1 LVPPEPASLLDKQAI
16 HEVMMRYCRGVDRQ
30 DAELLRSTYWPDA
43 WDDHGLFSGL
53 RDDFVAW
60 VIPFLRDSFS
70 TVIHTIG
77 NELVELDGDIA
88 FSESYFSG
96 YYELVHEGRPHTR
109 MSCGR
114 YIDRFERREGEWRI
128 ARRTVV
134 NDWGRLDP
142 LDITTPRSIPGGR
155 YPLDPVY
162 TLRESYFAR

>member
-1 LVPPEPASLLDKQAI
+1 VPPELASLLDRQAI

-43 WDDHGLFSGL
+43 WDDHGLFSGV

-70 TVIHTIG
+70 TVIHNIG
-77 NELVELDGDIA
+77 NELVELEGDIA

-96 YYELVHEGRPHTR
+96 YYELTHNGLAHTR
-109 MSCGR
+109 VSCGR

-142 LDITTPRSIPGGR
+142 LDIPTSRSTPGGS

-162 TLRESYFAR
+162 TLRESYLAR